1 MTSNIGRKV
10 LASKEQELAVNE
22 AHNEEKHENCQKHHH
37 PGTLAF
43 LREHAQLKN
52 TTEEELVN
60 KELSHKHPHNC
71 GQGEHEDLQNHV
83 AGVWGVP
90 SNNYN

>member
-71 GQGEHEDLQNHV
+71 GQGGHEDLQNHV